1 MVKTRLEIP
10 EPLPIEW
17 IRKPVSGAKSGMEIL
32 ADGRLRCWIEHD
44 IVKGVTPAMLAWWFK
59 NLEGDVEI
67 DGVPHNRY
75 RVWHPVDH
83 LFAEY
88 ARRGPDGTVGVGSVI
103 HLAEMLNGR
112 PEYLVHIYTEIK
124 KLDETG
130 YIHEPRIHGLR
141 LARMD
146 YEFETVEGGT
156 RYVNSLTFGIEGRLG
171 KLLNPLVRR
180 FFFDEERGRAW
191 IRHNVEEVGNFE
203 FFLPD
208 LYERENSVKT
218 KRTLPFQTRSVSLT
232 AIV

>member
-1 MVKTRLEIP
+1 MRLELP

-17 IRKPVSGAKSGMEIL
+17 ICKPVAGARSGIEIL
-32 ADGRLRCWIEHD
+32 PDGRLRCWIEHD
-44 IVKGVTPAMLAWWFK
+44 VLKGVTPAMLAWWFK

-67 DGVPHNRY
+67 DGVRYNRY

-88 ARRGPDGTVGVGSVI
+88 ARCSPDGSVGVGSVI

-146 YEFETVEGGT
+146 YEFVAVEGGT
-156 RYVNSLTFGIEGRLG
+156 KYVNSLTFGIEGRLG
-171 KLLNPLVRR
+171 KLLNPLIRR

-191 IRHNVEEVGNFE
+191 ILHNVEEVGNFE
-203 FFLPD
+203 FFLPE
-208 LYERENSVKT
+208 LYERENLSKA

-232 AIV
+232 AIL